1 MPATKPPMRKATLLL
16 VLTLAGVVAP
26 AREGDAEPQH
36 AMFPSMVIADFE
48 PGFGFPTTRTTTTY
62 AYDAKWHLL
71 RELEERDALSDGV
84 VDARL
89 TTSFSYDA
97 RGNVTSKRIERD
109 FQADGVNDVDEATIY
124 AYDRRGF
131 LTAQDTWSVSPFSSL
146 VTASL
151 TRRAYDVRGNAVL
164 EITAT
169 FNDFDTEAD
178 RVSVVTSSYGH
189 HGLLTS
195 KRETIVDHAAA
206 SPLVFVMFTQ
216 YEYDRHRNLVLTK
229 METDFGADGAI
240 DSVHTTENVYGA
252 HGRLIEGNTYHDFDA
267 DGTAELVERIAST
280 YDARGKLLEQT
291 STSDS
296 LGDGSIEFSTADT
309 YTYDEAGRLASKR
322 HETSGDNQP
331 TQTETSEY
339 FY

>member
-1 MPATKPPMRKATLLL
+1 MRKKALLL
-16 VLTLAGVVAP
+16 ILTLAGVVVL

-36 AMFPSMVIADFE
+36 AKQPPSMVISDFE
-48 PGFGFPTTRTTTTY
+48 PGFGFPTTRTTTRY
-62 AYDAKWHLL
+62 SYDAKWHLL
-71 RELEERDALSDGV
+71 RELEERDALTDGV

-109 FQADGVNDVDEATIY
+109 FQADGMNDVEETTIY
-124 AYDRRGF
+124 AYDRRGL
-131 LTAQDTWSVSPFSSL
+131 LTAQDTWTVSPFSSL

-151 TRRAYDVRGNAVL
+151 TRTAYDARGNAVL

-169 FNDFDTEAD
+169 FNDFDAEVD
-178 RVSVVTSSYGH
+178 RVSVVTSTYAH
-189 HGLLTS
+189 HGLLIS
-195 KRETIVDHAAA
+195 KRETIVDHASA

-216 YEYDRHRNLVLTK
+216 YEYDRHRNLVRTK
-229 METDFGADGAI
+229 METDFGAEGTI

-252 HGRLIEGNTYHDFDA
+252 RGRLIEGNTFHDFDA
-267 DGTAELVERIAST
+267 DGTAELVERTAST
-280 YDARGKLLEQT
+280 YDARGNLLEQT

-296 LGDGSIEFSTADT
+296 LGDGSIEFSTVDT
-309 YTYDEAGRLASKR
+309 YTYDGEGRLESKR
-322 HETSGDNQP
+322 HETSGNNQP
-331 TQTETSEY
+331 TQIETSQY